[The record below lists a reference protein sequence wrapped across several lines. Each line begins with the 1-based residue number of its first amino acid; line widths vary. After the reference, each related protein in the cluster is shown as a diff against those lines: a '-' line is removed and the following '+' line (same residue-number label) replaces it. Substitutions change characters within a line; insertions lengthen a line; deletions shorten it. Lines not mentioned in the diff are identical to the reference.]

1 MTDYDL
7 SKVLISAPLF
17 SGKTALAQLVAMV
30 AAERNLKVIGISFA
44 GYVAYRNACLKIR
57 SQAEIDVFSSYVQKM
72 IAMEWMDLI
81 TDSNTLLII
90 DDAHNIYHLEVC
102 L

>member
-1 MTDYDL
+1 L
-7 SKVLISAPLF
+7 H
-17 SGKTALAQLVAMV
+17 
-30 AAERNLKVIGISFA
+30 
-44 GYVAYRNACLKIR
+44 LKIR

-90 DDAHNIYHLEVC
+90 DDAHNIQCEEKKIGKSFRVFRTCVTYPI
-102 L
+102 